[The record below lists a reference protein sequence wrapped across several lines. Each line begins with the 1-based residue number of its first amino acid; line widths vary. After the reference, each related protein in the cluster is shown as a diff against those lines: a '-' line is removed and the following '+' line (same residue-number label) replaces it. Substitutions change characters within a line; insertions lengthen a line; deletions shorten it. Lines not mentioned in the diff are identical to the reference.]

1 MQCLDDAKQEL
12 KRVDHL
18 IFVSLKYTRT
28 TDVLINIVL
37 RMIDAYNYLLEALL
51 KKAVENKEIDY
62 IPTTPMERVNTINEV
77 YDDPEIKEHTAMY
90 LLFRQISRND
100 YSSENEYRRHV
111 TLITYISGRREIL
124 NIDLISVYYENILKL
139 CEKINNMVNPKKDE

>member
-28 TDVLINIVL
+28 TDVLLNVIK
-37 RMIDAYNYLLEALL
+37 RMIDAYNFLLESLL
-51 KKAVENKEIDY
+51 KRALEDKRIDS
-62 IPTTPMERVNTINEV
+62 IPFTPKERVTIINEL
-77 YDDPEIKEHTAMY
+77 YPEPEVKEHTSMY

-100 YSSENEYRRHV
+100 YTSENEYRRHV
-111 TLITYISGRREIL
+111 TLVTYINGRREIL
-124 NIDLISVYYENILKL
+124 NIDLVSVYYEGMLKFFEKVKNIV
-139 CEKINNMVNPKKDE
+139 EKKDG